1 MTNVTVADLAQFA
14 GAVGLQ
20 LSLRMYPGGEA
31 LRDAGQTRL
40 LERFRRRLHAG
51 ITFGF
56 EVPLP
61 MPGDQRAWDMLLRGE
76 AWRCGVEAETGPRD
90 GQALNRRLEL
100 KRRDGEVDHV
110 LLILP
115 NTRRVRAFLGET
127 GALLRTNLPGGQ
139 KVILDRLAAGE
150 NPRTSAILVL

>member
-1 MTNVTVADLAQFA
+1 MPNVAVSDLAQFA

-20 LSLRMYPGGEA
+20 LGLRMYPGGEA

-40 LERFRRRLHAG
+40 LERFRRHLHSG
-51 ITFGF
+51 TRFRF
-56 EVPLP
+56 KVPLP
-61 MPGDQRAWDMLLRGE
+61 MPGDPRAWDMLLRGNV
-76 AWRCGVEAETGPRD
+76 WRCGVEAETGPRD

-127 GALLRTNLPGGQ
+127 GALLRTNLPGDQ
-139 KVILDRLAAGE
+139 KVVLARLASGE
-150 NPRTSAILVL
+150 DPGTSAILVL